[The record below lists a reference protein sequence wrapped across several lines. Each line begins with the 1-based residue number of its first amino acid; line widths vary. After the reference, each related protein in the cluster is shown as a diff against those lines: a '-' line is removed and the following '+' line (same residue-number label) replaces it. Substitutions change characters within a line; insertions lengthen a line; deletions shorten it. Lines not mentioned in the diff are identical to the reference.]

1 MVEEQVQ
8 FDRRIQRLSRKH
20 QSMSRG
26 YATHMRADGLIVAA
40 PHRNGVKVPLRAILF
55 VFLALFAFKGF
66 LLASI
71 GPDSYADRVSRLS
84 KGTAVEKAGAWVM
97 QSEPASEFIAAQIG
111 PILR

>member
-1 MVEEQVQ
+1 MVEEQLQ

-26 YATHMRADGLIVAA
+26 YSTRMRADGLIVTT
-40 PHRNGVKVPLRAILF
+40 PQRNGLKVPLRAILF
-55 VFLALFAFKGF
+55 VFVALFAFKGF

-71 GPDSYADRVSRLS
+71 GPESYADRVQRLS
-84 KGTAVEKAGAWVM
+84 EGTVVEQAGAWVM
-97 QSEPASEFIAAQIG
+97 QIEPVSAFIASQIG

>member
-26 YATHMRADGLIVAA
+26 YATRMRADGLIITT
-40 PHRNGVKVPLRAILF
+40 PRRSGVPVPVRAILF

-71 GPDSYADRVSRLS
+71 GPDSYADRVQRLS
-84 KGTAVEKAGAWVM
+84 DGTVVEQAGAWVM
-97 QSEPASEFIAAQIG
+97 QIEPASAFIASQIG